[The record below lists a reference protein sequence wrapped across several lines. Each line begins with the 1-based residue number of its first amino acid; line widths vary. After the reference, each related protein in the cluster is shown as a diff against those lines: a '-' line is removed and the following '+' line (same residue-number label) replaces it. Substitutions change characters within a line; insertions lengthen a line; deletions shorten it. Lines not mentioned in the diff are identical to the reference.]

1 MSEGR
6 AVVNQDALIPHNH
19 STFISVAAVTFP
31 VHMFV
36 LCLTLFQPKVH
47 KHRLSVWNKLC
58 YAVGGAPY
66 QITGSALGF
75 FLQIY
80 LLDVAQVT
88 EKDRKTT
95 EATLPLQ
102 SIKLQS
108 IPFIAIL
115 LNRVWVL
122 FFTHSPPQPLIGIS
136 SKVKSNHYGVF
147 PPLSQPRI
155 RLSSSKRSSAITW
168 TPAAL
173 FCYAISTLNRIA
185 IQH

>member
-1 MSEGR
+1 
-6 AVVNQDALIPHNH
+6 
-19 STFISVAAVTFP
+19 
-31 VHMFV
+31 MFV

-88 EKDRKTT
+88 ERDRETT

-102 SIKLQS
+102 STKQQS
-108 IPFIAIL
+108 IPSIPIL
-115 LNRVWVL
+115 RNRV
-122 FFTHSPPQPLIGIS
+122 
-136 SKVKSNHYGVF
+136 
-147 PPLSQPRI
+147 
-155 RLSSSKRSSAITW
+155 
-168 TPAAL
+168 
-173 FCYAISTLNRIA
+173 
-185 IQH
+185 

>member
-1 MSEGR
+1 MNPFSWVSEGR
-6 AVVNQDALIPHNH
+6 AVVNQDAIPHNH
-19 STFISVAAVTFP
+19 TTFNCSTVTFP
-31 VHMFV
+31 VQMFV

-102 SIKLQS
+102 SIRLNS

-115 LNRVWVL
+115 LNS

-136 SKVKSNHYGVF
+136 SKVKSNHYGFF

-168 TPAAL
+168 PPAAL